1 MSRWPTREVMA
12 LHWQPRRRSVAQRLR
27 KRATQTDHQ
36 RLARVKGRSTIEC
49 DRHACAG
56 PSMAG
61 RGIPKGH
68 RSGVSGLPYAPT
80 LTPNKTPLQLADSQ
94 FNGVFHGITAQECG
108 IGRQASTTSRL
119 GGRRAGLPGH
129 SDDIARAGHETRVQP
144 WAYCSAREGGRMDT
158 GSDARHPAGD
168 RHKAD

>member
-1 MSRWPTREVMA
+1 MESVPPRAFCFSSRYCSPADQEAHHVTVANKRSDGA
-12 LHWQPRRRSVAQRLR
+12 SLATPAPQRCTATAKTSNTNRPSASGPRQ
-27 KRATQTDHQ
+27 
-36 RLARVKGRSTIEC
+36 GRSTIEC

-94 FNGVFHGITAQECG
+94 FNRGSLPHRQLRKLLCGGFAGFGRSLPHRQLRNGTPSWSTA
-108 IGRQASTTSRL
+108 R
-119 GGRRAGLPGH
+119 
-129 SDDIARAGHETRVQP
+129 
-144 WAYCSAREGGRMDT
+144 
-158 GSDARHPAGD
+158 
-168 RHKAD
+168 